1 MTQND
6 VTPTTTA
13 PGTQDEPPTADRPN
27 RSTEGAGKPGP
38 DRSMEGAGQS
48 SPNRSTDGAGQGLDR
63 GAGSGHG
70 AEHDDLAGSADAS
83 GAGRATGA
91 TEANRAPG
99 ATVGTG
105 AAGAPARPLR
115 TRRLPVHWA
124 WFVAAVTF
132 VTIIGAAAFRSL
144 PGLLIDPLHR
154 EFDWSRGTIGLAV
167 SVNLALY
174 GLTAP
179 FAAALMDRFG
189 IRRVVAVAL
198 TVIALGSGLT
208 VWMTAAWQ
216 LLLCWGVLVGLGSG
230 SMALAF
236 AATVTNRWFIE
247 RRGLVTGILTAASA
261 SGQLIFLPL
270 LAWIVE
276 EHDWRPAAVTVALAA
291 LAVVPFVW
299 LLLRDHPADV
309 GLKPFG
315 SEVFVEK
322 PPPVPGA
329 ARRAVKV
336 LLSAARTGPFW
347 LLAGTF
353 AICGASTNGLIQT
366 HFVPAAHDH
375 GMPITAAASL
385 LAVIGVFDVVGT
397 VASGWF
403 TDRFDARRL
412 LAVYYAL
419 RGISLL
425 FLPMLLAFGGPS
437 VRPPMIFFIVFYGLD
452 WVATVP
458 PTLALCREHYGED
471 SAIVFGWVLASHQV
485 GAALIAFLGGVARD
499 VFGSYDMVW
508 YASGALCAVA
518 ALMALVIRKGRAM
531 VPAVAGA

>member
-1 MTQND
+1 MTQ
-6 VTPTTTA
+6 TTEA
-13 PGTQDEPPTADRPN
+13 AHVQEPR
-27 RSTEGAGKPGP
+27 
-38 DRSMEGAGQS
+38 
-48 SPNRSTDGAGQGLDR
+48 
-63 GAGSGHG
+63 
-70 AEHDDLAGSADAS
+70 
-83 GAGRATGA
+83 AGR
-91 TEANRAPG
+91 R
-99 ATVGTG
+99 
-105 AAGAPARPLR
+105 RPR
-115 TRRLPVHWA
+115 IHRA

-144 PGLLIDPLHR
+144 PGLLIDPLHD
-154 EFDWSRGTIGLAV
+154 EFQWSRGTISMAV
-167 SVNLALY
+167 SINLALY

-198 TVIALGSGLT
+198 TVIAAGAGLT
-208 VWMTAAWQ
+208 VFMTAPWQ
-216 LLLCWGVLVGLGSG
+216 LILCWGLLVGLGSG

-236 AATVTNRWFIE
+236 AATVTNRWFTE

-270 LAWIVE
+270 LSWIVE
-276 EHDWRPAAVTVALAA
+276 NHRWRPAAVTVALAA

-309 GLKPFG
+309 GLKPYG
-315 SEVFVEK
+315 AKEFVPK
-322 PPPVPGA
+322 PEPVPGA
-329 ARRAVKV
+329 ARRAVTV
-336 LLSAARTGPFW
+336 LFKAALPHSRLRSSGGTPIGPFW

-375 GMPITAAASL
+375 GMPVTAAASL

-403 TDRFDARRL
+403 TDRFEPRRL

-419 RGISLL
+419 RGVSLL
-425 FLPMLLAFGGPS
+425 FLPMLLAPS
-437 VRPPMIFFIVFYGLD
+437 VHPPMLFFIVFYGLD

-458 PTLALCREHYGED
+458 PTVALCREHYGED

-485 GAALIAFLGGVARD
+485 GAALVAFLGGLARD
-499 VFGSYDMVW
+499 VFGTYDMIW
-508 YASGALCAVA
+508 YASGALCAAA
-518 ALMALVIRKGRAM
+518 ALMALVIRRRPAVQM
-531 VPAVAGA
+531 VPAAV

>member
-1 MTQND
+1 MDAAAGRKLYGVTQ
-6 VTPTTTA
+6 TTETTA
-13 PGTQDEPPTADRPN
+13 APEDIHSTRPS
-27 RSTEGAGKPGP
+27 RM
-38 DRSMEGAGQS
+38 RFH
-48 SPNRSTDGAGQGLDR
+48 R
-63 GAGSGHG
+63 
-70 AEHDDLAGSADAS
+70 
-83 GAGRATGA
+83 
-91 TEANRAPG
+91 
-99 ATVGTG
+99 
-105 AAGAPARPLR
+105 
-115 TRRLPVHWA
+115 A

-144 PGLLIDPLHR
+144 PGLLIDPLHQ
-154 EFDWSRGTIGLAV
+154 EFDWSRGTISAAV
-167 SVNLALY
+167 SINLALY

-198 TVIALGSGLT
+198 TVIAVGSGAT

-216 LLLCWGVLVGLGSG
+216 LMLCWGLLVGLGAG

-236 AATVTNRWFIE
+236 AATVTNRWFTE

-270 LAWIVE
+270 LSWIVE

-309 GLKPFG
+309 GLKPYG
-315 SEVFVEK
+315 AKEFVEK

-329 ARRAVKV
+329 ARRAVTV
-336 LLSAARTGPFW
+336 LVSAMRTGPFW

-385 LAVIGVFDVVGT
+385 LAVIGVFDVLGT
-397 VASGWF
+397 IASGWF
-403 TDRFDARRL
+403 TDRFEPRRL
-412 LAVYYAL
+412 LAVYYAF
-419 RGISLL
+419 RGVSLL
-425 FLPMLLAFGGPS
+425 FLPMLLVMQGPS
-437 VRPPMIFFIVFYGLD
+437 VQLPMVFFIVFYGLD

-458 PTLALCREHYGED
+458 PTLALCREHYGDD

-485 GAALIAFLGGVARD
+485 GAALVAFLGGVARD
-499 VFGSYDMVW
+499 AFGSYDVVW
-508 YASGALCAVA
+508 YASGALCAAA
-518 ALMALVIRKGRAM
+518 ALMSLVIRRRPAGR
-531 VPAVAGA
+531 VAVAA